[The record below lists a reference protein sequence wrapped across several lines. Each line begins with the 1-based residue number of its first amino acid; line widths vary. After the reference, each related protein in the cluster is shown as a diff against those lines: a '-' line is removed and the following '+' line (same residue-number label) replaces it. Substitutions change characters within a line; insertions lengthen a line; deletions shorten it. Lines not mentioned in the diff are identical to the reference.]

1 MSKKIKKINSK
12 KKTPIFCDILSIPS
26 NPEDLFILLNPIGQG
41 AFGSVFKA
49 IHKNTNK
56 IYAIKIIDYSKNNNR
71 ENNNIINYN
80 YNSIQQ
86 ETSLMKLLNESNY
99 VVKYYGSYFSRKTN
113 TLWLI
118 LEYCAAGSVIDLMLS
133 MNRTFSEI
141 EVATIIEMVLKG
153 LVDIHKKDLI
163 HRDIKGANILLSED
177 GTAKIADFGVGVHLT
192 NEKNRN
198 SKKGSPYWMSPQ
210 VALHSD
216 YDSKTDIWS
225 LGITCIEMI
234 EGEPPNSQLKPRCA
248 IEKIGRTPP
257 KAEELINPKFHTN
270 EFIDFVKK
278 CLEIN
283 PKKRPNAKELLNHYF
298 ITNFSKGKKYLKNLI
313 KKHLKDVENYRYE
326 YFNDSDEEESKEK
339 NEKLDSDD
347 ETKKINTTSNN
358 NKNNENTL
366 VQNVYL
372 KEKALNTSKT
382 FQLFSL
388 IEKGENK
395 EIKIEKEK
403 NEEKE
408 KEKRRSNIIKLN
420 NKKSPDKK
428 IKESLIYNKPDK
440 NNKINN
446 ISNIDRLS
454 SDKDNEDE
462 ESEKKFQT
470 LITYDND
477 KENKEKENK
486 KNPEY
491 LKFIENDKFIYDD
504 LKYLE
509 LIAKGHINNIN
520 NPKNDQKHKKVNN
533 SNNSKIKI
541 NSKSKNKNKNKNKI
555 LNKSANNYFNK
566 NVKKIKTKENK
577 RSYQNSPKFTYMK
590 PQLLYFKK
598 NNKKKEF
605 SNGSKVKKNERK
617 TTNDLLKV
625 YDELLEKENN
635 DYLINNNKPIKTYY
649 HENNISS
656 INSKYENKEEN
667 VNDIDDDGV
676 INEVNHDKDYYY
688 KTIQNYGQNL
698 KKNKNVFYEINVS
711 NNLYINICN
720 DNGNN
725 NITKTRNEK
734 GNQLNNSKEKQFIK
748 GTSYGPSSHLFKMK
762 NQYFKK

>member
-1 MSKKIKKINSK
+1 MPKKIKKINFK
-12 KKTPIFCDILSIPS
+12 NKNPIFCDILSIPS

-49 IHKNTNK
+49 MHKSTNK
-56 IYAIKIIDYSKNNNR
+56 LYAIKIIDYSKNNNS

-86 ETSLMKLLNESNY
+86 ETSLMKLLNDSNY

-153 LVDIHKKDLI
+153 LVDIHKKNLI

-177 GTAKIADFGVGVHLT
+177 GIAKIADFGVGVHLT

-210 VALHSD
+210 VALNEN

-257 KAEELINPKFHTN
+257 KAEELISPEFHTN

-283 PKKRPNAKELLNHYF
+283 PTKRLSAKELLNHYF
-298 ITNFSKGKKYLKNLI
+298 IVNYSKGKKYLKDLV
-313 KKHLKDVENYRYE
+313 KKHLEDVENYRYE
-326 YFNDSDEEESKEK
+326 YFNDEEDSNEK
-339 NEKLDSDD
+339 NEKSESND
-347 ETKKINTTSNN
+347 EIKKINIIS
-358 NKNNENTL
+358 NKNKDNENTL

-388 IEKGENK
+388 IEKEENK
-395 EIKIEKEK
+395 ETKNKKEKKEGKEKVEGNSIIKIK
-403 NEEKE
+403 NIQFSD
-408 KEKRRSNIIKLN
+408 R
-420 NKKSPDKK
+420 NKKESTKSDKISK
-428 IKESLIYNKPDK
+428 TSK
-440 NNKINN
+440 
-446 ISNIDRLS
+446 ISNIENFPSYKDND
-454 SDKDNEDE
+454 SDNENDNEDD
-462 ESEKKFQT
+462 ESEKKYQT

-477 KENKEKENK
+477 NDNKEKENK

-491 LKFIENDKFIYDD
+491 QKFIENDKFIYDD

-520 NPKNDQKHKKVNN
+520 CPSNEKKNKKIDNTN
-533 SNNSKIKI
+533 SAKIKI
-541 NSKSKNKNKNKNKI
+541 NSKNKKKSKI
-555 LNKSANNYFNK
+555 LNKTSNNYFNK
-566 NVKKIKTKENK
+566 NDKKIKIKENK
-577 RSYQNSPKFTYMK
+577 RSYQNSPKFTYTK

-598 NNKKKEF
+598 KSNKKKV
-605 SNGSKVKKNERK
+605 SNNTKDKKNERK
-617 TTNDLLKV
+617 TTNELLKI
-625 YDELLEKENN
+625 YDELLEKEN
-635 DYLINNNKPIKTYY
+635 DDLIINNNKPIRMYY

-667 VNDIDDDGV
+667 VNDTDDDGV

-720 DNGNN
+720 DNSKNN
-725 NITKTRNEK
+725 RNKTKNK
-734 GNQLNNSKEKQFIK
+734 KDNQLNNSKDNKFIK
-748 GTSYGPSSHLFKMK
+748 GTSYGCSSHLFK
-762 NQYFKK
+762 